1 MDIFEQIDYLK
12 KGIAIKNN
20 EINSLVENRDNKIKL
35 LKKEYEGYIN
45 AIEVNKKMLEDVKI
59 KKSKQISSY
68 SIFDITLISEILIRL
83 MNNIEDTQFRL
94 KRVLYETD
102 DDCYYVY
109 LVGPINKMHEYPNR
123 IKNKD
128 GITPNIDDD
137 IFLLGT
143 VNFESF
149 YDNKTAFYNMN
160 DKNLNIKKYSYI
172 YDFINSI
179 IKYKIENKKKD
190 LTKEELNS
198 LLDNYLFN
206 IEKEKVYI
214 KKRGIKKC

>member
-12 KGIAIKNN
+12 KGISIKNN
-20 EINSLVENRDNKIKL
+20 EINSLIENRDSKIKL
-35 LKKEYEGYIN
+35 LEKEYEGYIN
-45 AIEVNKKMLEDVKI
+45 AIEVNKKMLEEVKI
-59 KKSKQISSY
+59 RKSKEISSY
-68 SIFDITLISEILIRL
+68 SIFDITLISDILIRL
-83 MNNIEDTQFRL
+83 MNNIENTQFRL

-109 LVGPINKMHEYPNR
+109 LVGPINKMCVYPNK
-123 IKNKD
+123 IKIKD
-128 GITPNIDDD
+128 GITPNLDDD
-137 IFLLGT
+137 TFLLGT

-149 YDNKTAFYNMN
+149 YDNKTAFYNKD

-179 IKYKIENKKKD
+179 IKYKIENKKKN
-190 LTKEELNS
+190 LTKEELNN

-206 IEKEKVYI
+206 IEKKKVYF
-214 KKRGIKKC
+214 KKRGNKKC